1 MIDIVS
7 KKTRS
12 RMMASIGS
20 KNTKPE
26 VQVRKHLHSQGFRFR
41 LHKKVCGFRP
51 DIVLPK
57 YRTCI
62 FVHGCFWHRHEGCR
76 LASTPKTR
84 QEFWE
89 AKFQSNVARDR
100 RVARQLELNEWK
112 VVVIWEC
119 EVRNGSFT
127 ETDFGKLFNEGPDF

>member
-1 MIDIVS
+1 MIDVVS
-7 KKTRS
+7 KSTRR

-26 VQVRKHLHSQGFRFR
+26 VRVRKHLHSQGFRFR
-41 LHKKVCGFRP
+41 LHQKVCGCRP

-84 QEFWE
+84 RIRE
-89 AKFQSNVARDR
+89 AKLWNVSRDR
-100 RVARQLELNEWK
+100 RVVKQLELVEG
-112 VVVIWEC
+112 VDQEC
-119 EVRNGSFT
+119 EVRDGSFKK
-127 ETDFGKLFNEGPDF
+127 TDFGRLFTEN

>member
-1 MIDIVS
+1 
-7 KKTRS
+7 
-12 RMMASIGS
+12 MMASMAQEHQ
-20 KNTKPE
+20 TR
-26 VQVRKHLHSQGFRFR
+26 VQVRKFLHAQGYRFR

-57 YRTCI
+57 YQTCI
-62 FVHGCFWHRHEGCR
+62 FVHGCFWHRHEGCK

-89 AKFQSNVARDR
+89 SKFEANVIRDR
-100 RVARQLELNEWK
+100 RVAQQLEINGWK

-119 EVRNGSFT
+119 EVRDGSFT
-127 ETDFGKLFNEGPDF
+127 KIDFRKLLTGGPDF